1 MFTSIYIYILTHAH
15 NLLND
20 ISLARNQTIANL
32 ACVCVCVRV
41 RVRVCVCACVCVC
54 MCVCVHMCVC
64 VCVCVCVLA
73 LQSTMPF
80 AVVGCNKIAEVGG
93 RHLRCR
99 VYPWGVVEGDVWSFL
114 ELEDRASAL
123 EEVYIYCVCICDRH
137 GVLNWGIL
145 DYMSFSVHFSFLY

>member
-54 MCVCVHMCVC
+54 MCVCAYVRVC
-64 VCVCVCVLA
+64 VCVCMCARAPVYNA
-73 LQSTMPF
+73 IRS
-80 AVVGCNKIAEVGG
+80 G
-93 RHLRCR
+93 RVQQDCRGWGATSPLPRLSLGRCR
-99 VYPWGVVEGDVWSFL
+99 
-114 ELEDRASAL
+114 R
-123 EEVYIYCVCICDRH
+123 
-137 GVLNWGIL
+137 
-145 DYMSFSVHFSFLY
+145 